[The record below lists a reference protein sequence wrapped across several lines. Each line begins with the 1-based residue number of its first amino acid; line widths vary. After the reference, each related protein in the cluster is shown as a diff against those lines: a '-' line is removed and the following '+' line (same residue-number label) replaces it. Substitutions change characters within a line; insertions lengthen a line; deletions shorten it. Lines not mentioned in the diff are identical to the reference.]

1 MKKFIYCIFLMV
13 VFFTMKTANA
23 YIMSYD
29 TGYGY
34 YVNDVHYDFYM
45 YVDEETHL
53 PLFRIGYETERVEEW
68 TLEET
73 DHLSL
78 TEEELDQIKD
88 YIFYV
93 TDGKSYQELTTRELI
108 GVQAFI
114 WEMYEEKTG
123 IPMRWNCDVGYL
135 VDYEKMIASK
145 KEEFETPAVFTYQ
158 AYVGESLSISLLPY
172 LKTEYTLIP
181 ESEDYT
187 VEASSSTLLFTPL
200 KEKNYTLEL
209 DSERAKESVRYYKSG
224 EEEFIELVKMAE
236 PRPILLIEAIEKKV
250 PYSVFLALDDGV
262 ECEVNQEYYPNEEVL
277 LNYHVQDGYKVT
289 EIEVITED
297 GSFLLEDTNH
307 FVMPEGDVV
316 VHIDTEKIQS
326 EYSVRVLVDEG
337 VTITPFKESYTIG
350 EEVTFSYHIDEE
362 YTLKDIVL
370 LTKEGSV
377 SLDGLSFLMPN
388 SDAVIHVLTE
398 KKPIFY
404 SVMVEPVEGI
414 SISYG
419 TSYLAGDVVSFSY
432 QLGEGKKVDSFLI
445 KTKDNVF
452 SVSSAE
458 FVMPSS
464 DVVIVPVLAQE
475 EASIDVVS
483 TTPHR
488 DGTIT
493 QVYEVP
499 NTSSVQWS
507 FLIII
512 VLFISSTIVYAKKC
526 KKCVK

>member
-1 MKKFIYCIFLMV
+1 
-13 VFFTMKTANA
+13 
-23 YIMSYD
+23 
-29 TGYGY
+29 
-34 YVNDVHYDFYM
+34 
-45 YVDEETHL
+45 
-53 PLFRIGYETERVEEW
+53 
-68 TLEET
+68 
-73 DHLSL
+73 
-78 TEEELDQIKD
+78 
-88 YIFYV
+88 
-93 TDGKSYQELTTRELI
+93 
-108 GVQAFI
+108 
-114 WEMYEEKTG
+114 
-123 IPMRWNCDVGYL
+123 
-135 VDYEKMIASK
+135 
-145 KEEFETPAVFTYQ
+145 
-158 AYVGESLSISLLPY
+158 
-172 LKTEYTLIP
+172 
-181 ESEDYT
+181 
-187 VEASSSTLLFTPL
+187 
-200 KEKNYTLEL
+200 
-209 DSERAKESVRYYKSG
+209 
-224 EEEFIELVKMAE
+224 MAE
-236 PRPILLIEAIEKKV
+236 PRPILSIEAVEKKV

-277 LNYHVQDGYKVT
+277 LDYHVQDGYKVT

-377 SLDGLSFLMPN
+377 SLDDLSFLMPN

-432 QLGEGKKVDSFLI
+432 QLDEGKKVDSFLI

-475 EASIDVVS
+475 EASTDVVS